1 LFEAILARM
10 EKVRDVTRA
19 MDHQFAESPNDHAL
33 LAFIAHLPVGKDKLR
48 RLLLPVC
55 INFGRNRWNGFR
67 LLRHRRDAHLQV
79 PDVRSSALTGSRS
92 PPIGSFLGALLAGDD
107 KAQIRRAV
115 LGASARPDP
124 RPPPRRT
131 VETVLDAWAVIIK
144 ATRFFQGDSVGS
156 NFRSLPPR
164 PTAGSA
170 GPVRTADRYFEL
182 KSEIHKKLIGVLNLD
197 KVSSLP
203 KDRVRAEI
211 GRVVERLLEE
221 ERLPMTTAEA
231 NKMVEEV
238 LDEVLGLGP
247 LEPLLKEPSISDIL
261 VNGYNKVYIER
272 GGKLSLSPIRF
283 KDNQHLLHII
293 EKIVSQVGRRI
304 DEAQPIV
311 DARLLD
317 GSRVNAIIPPLA
329 LDGPALSIRR
339 FGRHVIT
346 SDEMIANRTITQSM
360 LRFLAAC
367 VQSKASILISGGTG
381 SGKTTTLNAMSR
393 FIPEDERIITIEDTA
408 ELQLQQRHV
417 VKFETRPPNVNKTGG
432 INQRQL
438 LRTALRMRPDRIIVG
453 ECRGAEALDMLQAM
467 NTGVEGSMTTIHAN
481 TPKDAFSRLEAMI
494 LMADLE
500 IPNRVIVQQ
509 LAGAIKLVL
518 QVTRLQDGSR
528 KIVSISE
535 VTGVEEDRVATRDIF
550 IFDRTG
556 VSDSGKVQGRFRW
569 TGYTPKIMER
579 IQVAGISLPKD
590 LFDEVVEVNL

>member
-1 LFEAILARM
+1 M
-10 EKVRDVTRA
+10 
-19 MDHQFAESPNDHAL
+19 
-33 LAFIAHLPVGKDKLR
+33 G
-48 RLLLPVC
+48 
-55 INFGRNRWNGFR
+55 
-67 LLRHRRDAHLQV
+67 
-79 PDVRSSALTGSRS
+79 SSSR
-92 PPIGSFLGALLAGDD
+92 PFP
-107 KAQIRRAV
+107 
-115 LGASARPDP
+115 P
-124 RPPPRRT
+124 RPP
-131 VETVLDAWAVIIK
+131 VA
-144 ATRFFQGDSVGS
+144 QG
-156 NFRSLPPR
+156 
-164 PTAGSA
+164 T
-170 GPVRTADRYFEL
+170 VRTADRYFEL
-182 KSEIHKKLIGVLNLD
+182 KSEIHKKLIGVLNLE

-211 GRVVERLLEE
+211 GRVVERLLED
-221 ERLPMTTAEA
+221 ERVPMTTSEM

-272 GGKLSLSPIRF
+272 GGKLSLSPVRF
-283 KDNQHLLHII
+283 KDNAHLLHII
-293 EKIVSQVGRRI
+293 EKIVSQVGRRV

-317 GSRVNAIIPPLA
+317 GSRVNAIISPLS

-346 SDEMIANRTITQSM
+346 SDEMTANKTITTMM
-360 LRFLAAC
+360 LRFLAAA
-367 VQSKASILISGGTG
+367 VASKATVLISGGTG
-381 SGKTTTLNAMSR
+381 SGKTTTLNALSR

-417 VKFETRPPNVNKTGG
+417 VKFETRPPNVNREGG
-432 INQRQL
+432 VNQRQL

-481 TPKDAFSRLEAMI
+481 TPRDAFSRLEAMI

-509 LAGAIKLVL
+509 LASAIKIVL
-518 QVTRLQDGSR
+518 QVSRLQDGSR
-528 KIVSISE
+528 KITSISE
-535 VTGVEEDRVATRDIF
+535 VIGVEEDRVGTRDIF

-556 VSDSGKVQGRFRW
+556 VSDSGKVQGKFRW

-579 IQVAGISLPKD
+579 IRVMGLSVPPGI
-590 LFDEVVEVNL
+590 FDEVVEVNL